1 MDYSETKTE
10 EKDPYDI
17 DIQACSTMDCT
28 GLIPSLPQ
36 DEAEREAY
44 EDLYPYITKA
54 KQVNEDYDAK

>member
-1 MDYSETKTE
+1 MKKSD
-10 EKDPYDI
+10 DFDI

-36 DEAEREAY
+36 SEEEREAY

-54 KQVNEDYDAK
+54 KVPANRAK